1 MSKPIKN
8 QYEMRDPRTQY
19 PKPPFPRQPQPK
31 PGIEAKMDPQP
42 DHGEESYKGSGRL
55 EERKAVITGGDSGIG
70 RAVAIAFIREGAEV
84 TVNYLPSEEPDARAL
99 EALVKDEGGT
109 IHLMP
114 GDLKEEAFCTDLIGD
129 AVKKM
134 GGLDILVNN
143 AGKQV
148 FQTDIEDISSEQFD
162 ATMKTNVYAMF
173 WLCKAA
179 LKVMPAGGSIINVT
193 SIQGFDPSPQLLDY
207 ATTKYAIRGFTEGL
221 AQVAMDKGVRVNAI
235 APGPFWTVLQPS
247 GGQPQ
252 EKVEQFG
259 GNTPM
264 GRPGQ
269 PAEIAPA
276 FVYLASQESSFVSG
290 EIIGLTDGRPIY

>member
-1 MSKPIKN
+1 MSKPVRN
-8 QYEMRDPRTQY
+8 QFEMRDPREQY
-19 PKPPFPRQPQPK
+19 PAPPFPRQPQPK
-31 PGIEAKMDPQP
+31 PGLEAKMTPQP
-42 DHGEESYKGSGRL
+42 DHGEESYKGFGRL
-55 EERKAVITGGDSGIG
+55 KGRKALVTGGDSGIG
-70 RAVAIAFIREGAEV
+70 RAVVIAFVREGAEV
-84 TVNYLPSEEPDARAL
+84 TINYLPAEEEDARSL
-99 EALVKDEGGT
+99 EALVKAEGGT

-114 GDLKEEAFCTDLIGD
+114 GDLKEEVFCKRLVGD
-129 AVKKM
+129 AVKAM

-148 FQTDIEDISSEQFD
+148 FQTDVEEISSEQFD

-173 WLCKAA
+173 WLSQAA
-179 LKVMPAGGSIINVT
+179 LKVMPTGASIINLT
-193 SIQGFDPSPQLLDY
+193 SIQGFQPSPQLLDY

-221 AQVAMDKGVRVNAI
+221 AQVAMDRGIRVNGI

-259 GNTPM
+259 GDTPM

-290 EIIGLTDGRPIY
+290 EIIGLTGGKPMY

>member
-31 PGIEAKMDPQP
+31 PGIDAKMEPQP

-55 EERKAVITGGDSGIG
+55 EGRKAVITGGDSGIG

-114 GDLKEEAFCTDLIGD
+114 GDLKEEAFCTGLIGD

-290 EIIGLTDGRPIY
+290 EIIGLTGGRPIY

>member
-1 MSKPIKN
+1 MSKPVKN
-8 QYEMRDPRTQY
+8 QFEMRDPRDQY

-31 PGIEAKMDPQP
+31 PGLTEKMEPRP
-42 DHGEESYKGSGRL
+42 DHGEESYRGFGRL
-55 EERKAVITGGDSGIG
+55 AGRRAIVTGGDSGIG
-70 RAVAIAFIREGAEV
+70 RAVVIAFIREGAEV
-84 TVNYLPSEEPDARAL
+84 TINYLPSEEEDARSL
-99 EALVKDEGGT
+99 EKLVSSEGGK
-109 IHLMP
+109 IHLVA
-114 GDLKEEAFCTDLIGD
+114 GDLKDEDFCTSLIEQ
-129 AVKKM
+129 ACETM

-148 FQTDIEDISSEQFD
+148 FQTEIADITTEQFD
-162 ATMKTNVYAMF
+162 ATMKTNIYAMF
-173 WLCKAA
+173 WLCKAGMKA
-179 LKVMPAGGSIINVT
+179 MPPGASIINVS

-207 ATTKYAIRGFTEGL
+207 ATTKFAIRGFTEGL
-221 AQVAMDKGVRVNAI
+221 AQQAMEKGIRVNAI

-290 EIIGLTDGRPIY
+290 EILGLTGGRPMN

>member
-84 TVNYLPSEEPDARAL
+84 TGNYLPSEEPDARAL
-99 EALVKDEGGT
+99 EALVKDEGGR

-114 GDLKEEAFCTDLIGD
+114 GDLKEEAFCTDLIGE

>member
-55 EERKAVITGGDSGIG
+55 EGRKAVITGGDSGIG

-114 GDLKEEAFCTDLIGD
+114 GDLKEEAFCTDLIGN

-134 GGLDILVNN
+134 GGLDLLVNN

-276 FVYLASQESSFVSG
+276 FVYLASQESSFVGG
-290 EIIGLTDGRPIY
+290 EIIGLTGGRPIY

>member
-1 MSKPIKN
+1 
-8 QYEMRDPRTQY
+8 
-19 PKPPFPRQPQPK
+19 
-31 PGIEAKMDPQP
+31 
-42 DHGEESYKGSGRL
+42 
-55 EERKAVITGGDSGIG
+55 
-70 RAVAIAFIREGAEV
+70 
-84 TVNYLPSEEPDARAL
+84 
-99 EALVKDEGGT
+99 
-109 IHLMP
+109 MP
-114 GDLKEEAFCTDLIGD
+114 GDLKEEAFCTDLIGE

-276 FVYLASQESSFVSG
+276 FVYLASQESSYMTGQTIHLNGGV
-290 EIIGLTDGRPIY
+290 ILNT

>member
-55 EERKAVITGGDSGIG
+55 EGRKAVITGGDSGIG

-221 AQVAMDKGVRVNAI
+221 AQVAMGKGVRVNAI

-290 EIIGLTDGRPIY
+290 EIIGLTGGRPIY